1 MDQNEVVIT
10 GIGLQSAL
18 GDRENSWSRLLRAET
33 GIRRQQLFA
42 ELPALPLA
50 MIAATPQT
58 LNGLTSQL
66 VTAALGDAGWT
77 APLPDCPVVIGSS
90 RSYQPFWES
99 FNRSGAD
106 FPLLEYLPH
115 MLAIKA
121 AQQIGSQAAILA
133 PMAACST
140 GIWSIERGYQ
150 LVASGQY
157 TQALVGAVEAPL
169 SPLTITGFQQLGVL
183 ATTGCYPFDRQRQ
196 GLVLGEGGALF
207 TLEERYSAERRGAKI
222 YAQIRGAG
230 LTNDA
235 YHPCT
240 IEPTGSSARAAI
252 QKCLQTSQ
260 LQTTDIDYIHVH
272 GTATQLNDQ
281 QEAALIHQLW
291 PQSLPIGGSKGA
303 IGHTLGASAAIG
315 VAWAC
320 LALRDQVLP
329 PTVGCRIA
337 DFDYLDIVHSARP
350 AALQHILCWSFGFGG
365 QNAVLAI
372 SSV

>member
-1 MDQNEVVIT
+1 MDHQEVFIT

-18 GDRENSWSRLLRAET
+18 GDRERSWSKLLRAET
-33 GIRRQQLFA
+33 GIRIQQIFA
-42 ELPALPLA
+42 EWPALPLA
-50 MIAATPQT
+50 MIKATPQT
-58 LNGLTSQL
+58 LNGLTAQL
-66 VTAALGDAGWT
+66 VKAALHDAGWRV
-77 APLPDCPVVIGSS
+77 PLINCPVVIGSS
-90 RSYQPFWES
+90 RSYQPLWEQ
-99 FNRSGAD
+99 FKHSGAN
-106 FPLLEYLPH
+106 FPILEYLPH
-115 MLAIKA
+115 MLAIQA
-121 AQQIGSQAAILA
+121 AQQIGSQAAVLA

-157 TQALVGAVEAPL
+157 DRALVGAVEAPI

-196 GLVLGEGGALF
+196 GLVLGEGGAIF
-207 TLEERYSAERRGAKI
+207 TLESQYSAKRRGAKI

-240 IEPTGSSARAAI
+240 IEPTGTSARAAI

-260 LQTTDIDYIHVH
+260 LHSTDIDYIHVH
-272 GTATQLNDQ
+272 GTATPLNDQ
-281 QEAALIHQLW
+281 QEATLIHQLW
-291 PQSLPIGGSKGA
+291 PHSLPISGSKGA

-315 VAWAC
+315 VALAC
-320 LALRDQVLP
+320 LALRDQILP
-329 PTVGCRIA
+329 PSVGCRVT
-337 DFDYLDIVHSARP
+337 DFDYLDIIRSARP
-350 AALQHILCWSFGFGG
+350 TALRHILCWSFGFGG